1 MRKYS
6 FSLNELTSSD
16 AHKELQ
22 FLSPLSSTFPIAI
35 KSTGLT
41 YCMSVCVRMCV
52 VVCVCIAIQPGLNL
66 HRNSWSFHTS
76 VGFGKT
82 HHSLTIWS
90 SLYLKRNS
98 TPGCRNQFKA
108 SLSDTACQTINSLK
122 VSWYNF
128 RCRVRQDGTKYS
140 TTSI

>member
-1 MRKYS
+1 MLIKK
-6 FSLNELTSSD
+6 L
-16 AHKELQ
+16 H
-22 FLSPLSSTFPIAI
+22 FLWPLSSTFPTAI
-35 KSTGLT
+35 KSKGHT
-41 YCMSVCVRMCV
+41 YVCVR
-52 VVCVCIAIQPGLNL
+52 VCTVCIAIQPGLNL

-108 SLSDTACQTINSLK
+108 SLSHTACQTINTPE
-122 VSWYNF
+122 VSW
-128 RCRVRQDGTKYS
+128 CRVSQNGPKCS
-140 TTSI
+140 TTSIWMRRISGEWKM